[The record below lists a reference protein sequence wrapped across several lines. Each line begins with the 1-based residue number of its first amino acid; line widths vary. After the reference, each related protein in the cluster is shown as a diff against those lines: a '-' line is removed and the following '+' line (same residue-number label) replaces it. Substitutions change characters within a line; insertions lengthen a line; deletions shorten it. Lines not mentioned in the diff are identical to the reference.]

1 MQTGVAAGSGAD
13 RAPVAAEAPRCERGV
28 HGITGATGAPGGR
41 SMVVMST
48 KPSPIQLL
56 NVRPVVDENG
66 QPSPEESFGCCGG
79 GSCSID

>member
-1 MQTGVAAGSGAD
+1 
-13 RAPVAAEAPRCERGV
+13 
-28 HGITGATGAPGGR
+28 
-41 SMVVMST
+41 MVVMST

>member
-1 MQTGVAAGSGAD
+1 
-13 RAPVAAEAPRCERGV
+13 
-28 HGITGATGAPGGR
+28 
-41 SMVVMST
+41 MVVMST

-56 NVRPVVDENG
+56 NVRPEDENA